1 MADRLTV
8 VSGNERQK
16 KWPKQ
21 GDFFYFQLNDGRLGY
36 GMVSLGKIDV
46 GPFKNAIVIYIYNYF
61 TSSLQEDAVLAKDNL
76 LLPPIITDNSCWKNG
91 YFVTFKTIDA
101 CEVDA
106 FPEHYFKNPVR
117 NKIYDQHGVTI
128 DSPTENVPIGE
139 ESIQFYKSVIKSIES
154 VVN

>member
-46 GPFKNAIVIYIYNYF
+46 GPFKNAIVIYIYDYF

-91 YFVTFKTIDA
+91 YFVTFKTI
-101 CEVDA
+101 ETSKVDIL
-106 FPEHYFKNPVR
+106 PQHYFKNPVR
-117 NKIYDQHGVTI
+117 NKIYDEHGVTI
-128 DSPTENVPIGE
+128 DSPTENIPIGE

-154 VVN
+154 FVN